1 MRRKTSVLF
10 LGPCRK
16 FDPATDKP
24 FPAFS
29 PSSRSGKFLRGAIE
43 AAGLPKTVSISF
55 DNVIPRALFD
65 KQGRE
70 RYPSCAELVDEL
82 ERHELWRLGDSDV
95 VIGLSSIVGDALIR
109 VKNTRS
115 AAGEKSGPRLVRL
128 EHPSFIMRRPLR
140 ERTDYIKRL
149 GDCIDSMARR
159 ASMARSAAT

>member
-1 MRRKTSVLF
+1 MSRRTSVLF

-16 FDPATDKP
+16 YDPATERP

-43 AAGLPKTVSISF
+43 AAGLPKTVSITF

-70 RYPSCAELVDEL
+70 RYPTCAELVDEL
-82 ERHELWRLGDSDV
+82 ERHALWKLANSDV

-109 VKNTRS
+109 VSNARS
-115 AAGEKSGPRLVRL
+115 AAGDKSGPRVMRL

-140 ERTDYIKRL
+140 ERTDYIRRL
-149 GDCIDSMARR
+149 SDCVERVALR
-159 ASMARSAAT
+159 ASLA